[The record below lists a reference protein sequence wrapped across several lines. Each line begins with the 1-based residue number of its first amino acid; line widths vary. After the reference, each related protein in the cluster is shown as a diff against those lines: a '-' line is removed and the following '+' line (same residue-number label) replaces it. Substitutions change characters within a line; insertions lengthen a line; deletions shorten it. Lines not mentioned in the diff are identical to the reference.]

1 MTNWTLRS
9 LFGMGG
15 DRSSK
20 GSRRLRQQRDRQWQK
35 RREARD
41 RFAAETLE
49 QRAMMA
55 VVAPAYEVAQDWG
68 TGFQA
73 GIELQ
78 NLDTQAVNDWTICF
92 DYAADISSIWDA
104 AIVARDGDRYTI
116 ENAGWNADL
125 AAGQTVAFG
134 FIGAGDSSAPTNFLI
149 NGEPIDGLPSQPE
162 PIAPEPVDP
171 SPVVP
176 EPVDPTPVAPEPA
189 DPAAPTGS
197 LSADFSVV
205 SDWGSGFTG
214 EVTVSN
220 AGDAT
225 LEGWNVSFDFAGDIG
240 SLWNGE
246 ILSRNGST
254 YTVRGASWNDGIAAG
269 GSVSFGFTATPGG
282 AAAVLENFLVSG
294 VNNGPTPVAPAPEP
308 PSLPTP
314 EPAPA
319 PERAHR
325 SGTGR

>member
-1 MTNWTLRS
+1 MTTWTLRS

-15 DRSSK
+15 DK
-20 GSRRLRQQRDRQWQK
+20 GSKVSQRLRQQRDRHWRK
-35 RREARD
+35 RRAARD
-41 RFAAETLE
+41 QFAAEPLE

-55 VVAPAYEVAQDWG
+55 VVAPAYEVTQDWG
-68 TGFQA
+68 SGFEA

-78 NLDTQAVNDWTICF
+78 NLDTEAVNDWTVSF
-92 DYAADISSIWDA
+92 DYAADISSIWNA

-149 NGEPIDGLPSQPE
+149 NGEPIDGLPSQPD

-171 SPVVP
+171 SPVV
-176 EPVDPTPVAPEPA
+176 PEPA

-214 EVTVSN
+214 EVTVRN

-225 LEGWNVSFDFAGDIG
+225 LEGWNVSFD
-240 SLWNGE
+240 
-246 ILSRNGST
+246 
-254 YTVRGASWNDGIAAG
+254 
-269 GSVSFGFTATPGG
+269 
-282 AAAVLENFLVSG
+282 
-294 VNNGPTPVAPAPEP
+294 
-308 PSLPTP
+308 
-314 EPAPA
+314 
-319 PERAHR
+319 
-325 SGTGR
+325 